1 MLISDQAWH
10 LDGTIEADVGGRMR
24 RTAEPLCG
32 YPRRLGRLPQPPR
45 RLIGRAREAA
55 AVRRLLADD
64 ARMVTL
70 TGPAGVGKTRLA
82 VAAVEGLTERYPGG
96 VYFVDLTA
104 ISDPSLVVPAIAQA
118 LDLDLAGRDVLLDD
132 LVGRLGDRPTLLVL
146 DNFEQ
151 VLPAGAML
159 ARLLAT
165 GPPLTL
171 LVTSREPLRLHAE
184 HVFLVPPL
192 QLPDPARASDVVRLA
207 EIESVALFVAQA
219 RAVRHDFL
227 LTQNNAVAVAE
238 LCVRL
243 DGLPLALELA
253 AARLSVLTP
262 AEVLARLE
270 SRLALLRWDAQDA
283 PIRHHALRSAI
294 GWSYDFLSADEQAVF
309 RRLGVFSG
317 GCQLAAALQVAA
329 PGGIDEPIMLELLSS
344 LVEKNMVVV
353 TRLSDRESRFGL
365 LESMRDYARDQLAAA
380 GELEDT
386 RRRHAD
392 TFLAL
397 AEQAEQELLGP
408 NQARWFERLEREH
421 GNLRA
426 ALEWA
431 AEQSNGTVLLRLASS
446 VWRFWWMCGY
456 LRDGERWLEQAMFA
470 AEPAASLRAR
480 ALDGYGTIMQGLG
493 DYERARVQLEAA
505 LDLAR
510 AAQDRATAASALVH
524 LGMGAQSQGD
534 EARAAT
540 MLEAG
545 LGVYRE
551 LGHAWGTALALRSL
565 GSLRRQQGDLDAAER
580 DLSEAIALFRQV
592 GDVRALALALI
603 SLASLFGSQGER
615 ARAQT
620 LLAEAISLGR
630 KLGDNARIIAACAD
644 VVAALDSPWA
654 APEHAV
660 QLLAAAD
667 GLRQRS
673 GIGRS
678 AREQT
683 ARAQRVAA
691 LRERLGEPDFAACW
705 AAGAG
710 LSINEF
716 VNVILGARMADA
728 PLPPPD
734 DAPASRRRRGTVLS
748 PRELEVLALVAE
760 GQTSYQ
766 IATALTI
773 TERTVK
779 FHVAS
784 VQQKLGT
791 STRAQAVAVASQR
804 GLL

>member
-1 MLISDQAWH
+1 
-10 LDGTIEADVGGRMR
+10 MR
-24 RTAEPLCG
+24 RPTPQLSG
-32 YPRRLGRLPQPPR
+32 HPWRPGRLPQPPR
-45 RLIGRAREAA
+45 QLIGRAQEAA
-55 AVRRLLADD
+55 AVRRLFTDRAPL
-64 ARMVTL
+64 VTL

-82 VAAVEGLTERYPGG
+82 LAVARGLAEGYPGD

-104 ISDPSLVVPAIAQA
+104 ISDPSLVMPSIAQA

-132 LVGRLGDRPTLLVL
+132 LVRRLRDRPTLVVL

-159 ARLLAT
+159 AQLLAA
-165 GPPLTL
+165 GPPLSL

-184 HVFLVPPL
+184 HVILVPPL
-192 QLPDPARASDVVRLA
+192 QLPNPARASDLARLA
-207 EIESVALFVAQA
+207 EIESVALFLAQA
-219 RAVRHDFL
+219 RAVRHDFS
-227 LTQNNAVAVAE
+227 LTDDNAIAVAE

-294 GWSYDFLSADEQAVF
+294 GWSYDLLSADEQAVF

-317 GCQLAAALQVAA
+317 GCQLAAAFQVAA
-329 PGGIDEPIMLELLSS
+329 PGSVDEPTMLELLSS

-353 TRLSDRESRFGL
+353 TGLSDRESRFDL

-386 RRRHAD
+386 RRRQAD

-397 AEQAEQELLGP
+397 GEQAEQGLLGP
-408 NQARWFERLEREH
+408 DQARWFERLEREH

-431 AEQSNGTVLLRLASS
+431 AEHSNGTFLLRLASS

-456 LRDGERWLEQAMFA
+456 LRDGERWLEQALFA

-480 ALDGYGTIMQGLG
+480 ALDGYGTIKQGLG
-493 DYERARVQLEAA
+493 DYECARIHLEAA

-510 AAQDRATAASALVH
+510 AAQDRATTASALVH

-534 EARAAT
+534 DAHAAAL
-540 MLEAG
+540 LEAG

-565 GSLRRQQGDLDAAER
+565 GALRRQKGDLDAAER
-580 DLSEAIALFRQV
+580 DLDEAIELFRQV

-603 SLASLFGSQGER
+603 SLASLLGRLGER

-620 LLAEAISLGR
+620 LLAEAVSLGR
-630 KLGDNARIIAACAD
+630 MLGDNARIIAACAD
-644 VVAALDSPWA
+644 AVASLDSPKA
-654 APEHAV
+654 APERSV
-660 QLLAAAD
+660 ELLAAAD

-673 GIGRS
+673 GIGRGE
-678 AREQT
+678 REQL
-683 ARAQRVAA
+683 ARALRLAA
-691 LRERLGEPDFAACW
+691 LRARLSETAFNASW
-705 AAGAG
+705 AAGTGLPIDRLVEMVIGAIGSDSPRPLANDRPAG
-710 LSINEF
+710 
-716 VNVILGARMADA
+716 
-728 PLPPPD
+728 
-734 DAPASRRRRGTVLS
+734 RRRRGTVLS
-748 PRELEVLALVAE
+748 PRELEVLALVAG
-760 GQTSYQ
+760 GQTTRQ
-766 IATALTI
+766 IASALTI
-773 TERTVK
+773 GERTVK